1 MKKNETMHIL
11 FGKMDAISLLLLAVA
26 AISMGI
32 VVLLLVWSKDL
43 KLPVPYAYRYDS
55 FDGHLKD
62 NTCSPG
68 EAKNQIE

>member
-32 VVLLLVWSKDL
+32 VVLLLV
-43 KLPVPYAYRYDS
+43 
-55 FDGHLKD
+55 
-62 NTCSPG
+62 
-68 EAKNQIE
+68 